1 MISGLDFVIYVVCVY
16 ITKNFKRVISGLDF
30 VIYVVCIYIIMQGT
44 EIWDSN
50 YQIPMSDKPKRSKI
64 DISHNHN
71 NSISADFRS
80 RFIIL
85 IAAEYLHDLPHELR
99 LVIISHIYF
108 LSKKGSSHVEDQTCS
123 VLSSSLQGIVEIKLL
138 QFLLRNS
145 VLLVSLHKPIL
156 EGRINN
162 LVCSLQLDCKGGDSL
177 CFRTIIK
184 HCLCFIS

>member
-1 MISGLDFVIYVVCVY
+1 
-16 ITKNFKRVISGLDF
+16 
-30 VIYVVCIYIIMQGT
+30 
-44 EIWDSN
+44 
-50 YQIPMSDKPKRSKI
+50 MSVKPKRSKI

-99 LVIISHIYF
+99 LVIISQVYF
-108 LSKKGSSHVEDQTCS
+108 LTKKGCSHVDNQTCS
-123 VLSSSLQGIVEIKLL
+123 VLSSSLRGIVEIKLP
-138 QFLLRNS
+138 QFPLRNS

-162 LVCSLQLDCKGGDSL
+162 LGCSVHLDSKGGDSL
-177 CFRTIIK
+177 CFGTIIRYMG
-184 HCLCFIS
+184 FILEETHSSVTGK

>member
-1 MISGLDFVIYVVCVY
+1 
-16 ITKNFKRVISGLDF
+16 
-30 VIYVVCIYIIMQGT
+30 
-44 EIWDSN
+44 
-50 YQIPMSDKPKRSKI
+50 MSVKPKGSKI

-99 LVIISHIYF
+99 FAIIGRVYF
-108 LSKKGSSHVEDQTCS
+108 LSKKGCSRVEDQTCS
-123 VLSSSLQGIVEIKLL
+123 VLFISLQGIVEIKLP
-138 QFLLRNS
+138 QFPLRNS
-145 VLLVSLHKPIL
+145 VLLVSLHEPIL

-162 LVCSLQLDCKGGDSL
+162 LGCSFHLDAKGGDSL
-177 CFRTIIK
+177 CFGTIIK

>member
-1 MISGLDFVIYVVCVY
+1 
-16 ITKNFKRVISGLDF
+16 
-30 VIYVVCIYIIMQGT
+30 
-44 EIWDSN
+44 
-50 YQIPMSDKPKRSKI
+50 MSVKPKRSKI

-99 LVIISHIYF
+99 LVIISQVYF
-108 LSKKGSSHVEDQTCS
+108 LTKKGCSHVDNQTCS
-123 VLSSSLQGIVEIKLL
+123 VLSSSLRGIVEIKLP
-138 QFLLRNS
+138 QFPLRNS

-162 LVCSLQLDCKGGDSL
+162 LGCSVHLDSKGGDL
-177 CFRTIIK
+177 EWRFTM
-184 HCLCFIS
+184 LWYNNQTLFVLYFI

>member
-1 MISGLDFVIYVVCVY
+1 
-16 ITKNFKRVISGLDF
+16 
-30 VIYVVCIYIIMQGT
+30 
-44 EIWDSN
+44 
-50 YQIPMSDKPKRSKI
+50 MSVKPKRSKI

-99 LVIISHIYF
+99 LVIISQVYF
-108 LSKKGSSHVEDQTCS
+108 LAKKGCCHVEDQTCS
-123 VLSSSLQGIVEIKLL
+123 VLSSSLQGIVDIKLP
-138 QFLLRNS
+138 QFPLRNS

-162 LVCSLQLDCKGGDSL
+162 LGCNVHLDSNGGDSL
-177 CFRTIIK
+177 CFGTIIK
-184 HCLCFIS
+184 HCLCFISYDSI